1 MMIKQILVPDVGEA
15 EDVEVIEVL
24 VLVGDS
30 INADDSLVVLE
41 SDKASMEIPSPMAGV
56 VKSIAVKEGDTVDE
70 GSLILELDTAAT
82 LQTKSNSVDSIVN
95 SAEIEAPKPAAVSV
109 SVEKIA
115 DDATASTNLEGNTQ
129 ETVKQAAQESVEIDI
144 VVPDVGEADEVVLTE
159 YLVAAGDQVNID
171 DSLVVLESDKAS
183 MEIPSPNAGTVAALK
198 VEVGLEVKPGD
209 ALLSLIIKPAD
220 AVAAEPSAALNT
232 EPSAALDTGPSAA
245 LNTEP
250 SAALDTEPSAA
261 LNSEPSAALVKEPAA
276 TQQEQTTSAEQITAA
291 NVYAG
296 PAVRKMARQFGV
308 PLGLIK
314 GTGRK
319 GRILKEDVQS
329 YVKKQLAKPAAD
341 SATAGSGIPPIPSID
356 FSKFGETEL
365 SPMSRIKQAT
375 AKNLHRSWLNV
386 PHVTQFDEAD
396 ITELEIF
403 RKTQNTQLAKSGQ
416 KLTPL
421 AFMVAACVSALKIFP
436 QFNASLEAD
445 YKNLILKKYYNIGVA
460 VETPDGLVVP
470 VIKNADKKGIVELAA
485 ETATLAQQARDK
497 KLPMDS
503 MQGASFT
510 ISSLGGIGGTKFTPI
525 VNAPEVAILG
535 VSKSKMSPVW
545 NGEVFEPRMM
555 LPLSLSYDHRAID
568 GAEAARFT
576 NYLSAVLADL
586 RRILL

>member
-1 MMIKQILVPDVGEA
+1 MIKQILVPDVGEA

-24 VLVGDS
+24 VSVGDS

-70 GSLILELDTAAT
+70 GSLILELDTAVS
-82 LQTKSNSVDSIVN
+82 L
-95 SAEIEAPKPAAVSV
+95 EIEANDPEAASTSVLPAAKTTDQDVAPAKS
-109 SVEKIA
+109 EGTA
-115 DDATASTNLEGNTQ
+115 DKTIQ
-129 ETVKQAAQESVEIDI
+129 ENVEIDI

-159 YLVAAGDQVNID
+159 YLVAVGDQVNVD

-183 MEIPSPNAGTVAALK
+183 MEIPSPFAGTVAALR
-198 VEVGLEVKPGD
+198 VEVGLQVQEGD
-209 ALLSLIIKPAD
+209 VLLSLIAKPSSGATLAPLVSVD
-220 AVAAEPSAALNT
+220 QAPSAAASLAKAAQAPHET
-232 EPSAALDTGPSAA
+232 PS
-245 LNTEP
+245 
-250 SAALDTEPSAA
+250 
-261 LNSEPSAALVKEPAA
+261 PAQSGQA
-276 TQQEQTTSAEQITAA
+276 TSAGQASVQPSGK

-296 PAVRKMARQFGV
+296 PAVRKIARQFGV
-308 PLGLIK
+308 ELGLVK

-319 GRILKEDVQS
+319 GRVLKEDVQA
-329 YVKKQLAKPAAD
+329 YVKKQLASPASSGA
-341 SATAGSGIPPIPSID
+341 SSGAGIPPIPSID

-365 SPMSRIKQAT
+365 RPMSRIKQAT

-403 RKTQNTQLAKSGQ
+403 RKTQNAELVNSGQ

-421 AFMVAACVSALKIFP
+421 AFMVAACVSALKQFP
-436 QFNASLEAD
+436 QFNASIEPD

-470 VIKNADKKGIVELAA
+470 VIKDADKKGIVELAT

-497 KLPMDS
+497 KLPIDS
-503 MQGASFT
+503 MQGATFT
-510 ISSLGGIGGTKFTPI
+510 ISSLGGIGGTQFTPI

-535 VSKSKMSPVW
+535 VSKSKMTPVW
-545 NGEVFEPRMM
+545 NGDKFEPRMM

-586 RRILL
+586 RRMLL

>member
-1 MMIKQILVPDVGEA
+1 MIKQILVPDVGEA

-24 VLVGDS
+24 VSVGDS

-70 GSLILELDTAAT
+70 GSLILELDTAVS
-82 LQTKSNSVDSIVN
+82 L
-95 SAEIEAPKPAAVSV
+95 EIEANDPEAASTPVLPAAKTTDQDVAPAKS
-109 SVEKIA
+109 EGTA
-115 DDATASTNLEGNTQ
+115 DKTIQ
-129 ETVKQAAQESVEIDI
+129 ENVEIEI

-159 YLVAAGDQVNID
+159 YLVAVGDQVNVD

-183 MEIPSPNAGTVAALK
+183 MEIPSPFAGTVAALR
-198 VEVGLEVKPGD
+198 VEVGLQVQEGD
-209 ALLSLIIKPAD
+209 VLLSLIAKPSSGATLAPLFSVD
-220 AVAAEPSAALNT
+220 QAPSAVASLAKAAQAPHETPS
-232 EPSAALDTGPSAA
+232 
-245 LNTEP
+245 
-250 SAALDTEPSAA
+250 
-261 LNSEPSAALVKEPAA
+261 PAQSGQA
-276 TQQEQTTSAEQITAA
+276 TSAGQASVQPSGK

-296 PAVRKMARQFGV
+296 PAVRKIARQFGV
-308 PLGLIK
+308 ELGLVK

-319 GRILKEDVQS
+319 GRVLKEDVQA
-329 YVKKQLAKPAAD
+329 YVKKQLASPASSGA
-341 SATAGSGIPPIPSID
+341 SSGAGIPPIPSID

-365 SPMSRIKQAT
+365 RPMSRIKQAT

-403 RKTQNTQLAKSGQ
+403 RKTQNAELVNSGQ

-421 AFMVAACVSALKIFP
+421 AFMVAACVSALKQFP
-436 QFNASLEAD
+436 QFNASIEPD

-470 VIKNADKKGIVELAA
+470 VIKDADKKGIVELAT

-497 KLPMDS
+497 KLPIDS
-503 MQGASFT
+503 MQGATFT
-510 ISSLGGIGGTKFTPI
+510 ISSLGGIGGTHFTPI

-535 VSKSKMSPVW
+535 VSKSKMTPVW
-545 NGEVFEPRMM
+545 NGDKFEPRMM

-576 NYLSAVLADL
+576 NYLSAALADL
-586 RRILL
+586 RRMLL

>member
-1 MMIKQILVPDVGEA
+1 MIKQILVPDVGEA

-24 VLVGDS
+24 VSVGDS
-30 INADDSLVVLE
+30 INADDSVVVLE

-70 GSLILELDTAAT
+70 GSLILELDTAVS
-82 LQTKSNSVDSIVN
+82 L
-95 SAEIEAPKPAAVSV
+95 EIEANDPEAASTSVLPAAKTTDQDVAPAKS
-109 SVEKIA
+109 EGTA
-115 DDATASTNLEGNTQ
+115 DKTIQ
-129 ETVKQAAQESVEIDI
+129 ENVEIDI

-159 YLVAAGDQVNID
+159 YLVAVGDQVNVD

-183 MEIPSPNAGTVAALK
+183 MEIPSPFAGTVAALR
-198 VEVGLEVKPGD
+198 VEVGLQVQEGD
-209 ALLSLIIKPAD
+209 VLISLIAKPSSGATLAPLVSVD
-220 AVAAEPSAALNT
+220 QAPSAAASLAK
-232 EPSAALDTGPSAA
+232 AAQAPHETS
-245 LNTEP
+245 
-250 SAALDTEPSAA
+250 S
-261 LNSEPSAALVKEPAA
+261 PAQSGQA
-276 TQQEQTTSAEQITAA
+276 TSAGQASVQPSGK

-296 PAVRKMARQFGV
+296 PAVRKIARQFGV
-308 PLGLIK
+308 ELGLVK

-319 GRILKEDVQS
+319 GRVLKEDVQA
-329 YVKKQLAKPAAD
+329 YVKKQLASPASSGA
-341 SATAGSGIPPIPSID
+341 SSGAGIPPIPSID

-365 SPMSRIKQAT
+365 RPMSRIKQAT

-403 RKTQNTQLAKSGQ
+403 RKTQNAELVKSGQ

-421 AFMVAACVSALKIFP
+421 AFMVAACVSALKQFP
-436 QFNASLEAD
+436 QFNASIEPD

-470 VIKNADKKGIVELAA
+470 VIKDADKKGIVELAT

-497 KLPMDS
+497 KLPIDS
-503 MQGASFT
+503 MQGATFT
-510 ISSLGGIGGTKFTPI
+510 ISSLGGIGGTQFTPI

-535 VSKSKMSPVW
+535 VSKSKMTPVW
-545 NGEVFEPRMM
+545 NGDKFEPRMM

-586 RRILL
+586 RRMLL

>member
-24 VLVGDS
+24 VSVGDS

-70 GSLILELDTAAT
+70 GSLILELDTAVS
-82 LQTKSNSVDSIVN
+82 L
-95 SAEIEAPKPAAVSV
+95 EIEANDPEAASTSVLPAAKTTDQDVAPAKS
-109 SVEKIA
+109 EGTA
-115 DDATASTNLEGNTQ
+115 DKTIQ
-129 ETVKQAAQESVEIDI
+129 ENVEIDI

-159 YLVAAGDQVNID
+159 YLVAVGDQVNVD

-183 MEIPSPNAGTVAALK
+183 MEIPSPFAGTVAALR
-198 VEVGLEVKPGD
+198 VEVGLQVQEGD
-209 ALLSLIIKPAD
+209 VLLSLIAKPSSGATLAPSVSVD
-220 AVAAEPSAALNT
+220 QAPSTAASLAKAAQAPHET
-232 EPSAALDTGPSAA
+232 SS
-245 LNTEP
+245 
-250 SAALDTEPSAA
+250 
-261 LNSEPSAALVKEPAA
+261 PAQSGQA
-276 TQQEQTTSAEQITAA
+276 TSAGQASVQPSGK

-296 PAVRKMARQFGV
+296 PAVRKIARQFGV
-308 PLGLIK
+308 ELGLVK

-319 GRILKEDVQS
+319 GRVLKEDVQA
-329 YVKKQLAKPAAD
+329 YVKKQLASPASSGA
-341 SATAGSGIPPIPSID
+341 SSGAGIPPIPSID

-365 SPMSRIKQAT
+365 RPMSRIKQAT

-403 RKTQNTQLAKSGQ
+403 RKTQNAELVKSGQ

-421 AFMVAACVSALKIFP
+421 AFMVAACVSALKQFP
-436 QFNASLEAD
+436 QFNASIEPD

-470 VIKNADKKGIVELAA
+470 VIKDADKKGIVELAT

-497 KLPMDS
+497 KLPIDS
-503 MQGASFT
+503 MQGATFT
-510 ISSLGGIGGTKFTPI
+510 ISSLGGIGGTQFTPI

-535 VSKSKMSPVW
+535 VSKSKMTPVW
-545 NGEVFEPRMM
+545 NGDKFEPRMM

-586 RRILL
+586 RRMLL

>member
-1 MMIKQILVPDVGEA
+1 MIKQILVPDVGEA

-24 VLVGDS
+24 VSVGDS
-30 INADDSLVVLE
+30 INADDSVVVLE

-70 GSLILELDTAAT
+70 GSLILELDTAVS
-82 LQTKSNSVDSIVN
+82 L
-95 SAEIEAPKPAAVSV
+95 EIEANDPEAASTSVLPAAKTTDQDVAPAKS
-109 SVEKIA
+109 EGTA
-115 DDATASTNLEGNTQ
+115 DKTIQ
-129 ETVKQAAQESVEIDI
+129 ENVEIDI

-159 YLVAAGDQVNID
+159 YLVAVGDQVNVD

-183 MEIPSPNAGTVAALK
+183 MEIPSPFAGTVAALK
-198 VEVGLEVKPGD
+198 VEVGLQVQEGD
-209 ALLSLIIKPAD
+209 VLLSLIAKPSSGATLAPLVSVD
-220 AVAAEPSAALNT
+220 QAPSTAASLAKAAQAPHET
-232 EPSAALDTGPSAA
+232 SS
-245 LNTEP
+245 
-250 SAALDTEPSAA
+250 
-261 LNSEPSAALVKEPAA
+261 PAQSGQA
-276 TQQEQTTSAEQITAA
+276 TSAGQASVQPSGK

-296 PAVRKMARQFGV
+296 PAVRKIARQFGV
-308 PLGLIK
+308 ELGLVK

-319 GRILKEDVQS
+319 GRVLKEDVQA
-329 YVKKQLAKPAAD
+329 YVKKQLASPASSGA
-341 SATAGSGIPPIPSID
+341 SSGAGIPPIPSID

-365 SPMSRIKQAT
+365 RPMSRIKQAT

-403 RKTQNTQLAKSGQ
+403 RKTQNAELVKSGQ

-421 AFMVAACVSALKIFP
+421 AFMVAACVSALKQFP
-436 QFNASLEAD
+436 QFNASIEPD
-445 YKNLILKKYYNIGVA
+445 YKNLILKEYYYIGVA

-470 VIKNADKKGIVELAA
+470 VIKDADKKGIVELAT

-497 KLPMDS
+497 KLPIDS
-503 MQGASFT
+503 MQGATFT
-510 ISSLGGIGGTKFTPI
+510 ISSLGGIGGTQFTPI

-535 VSKSKMSPVW
+535 VSKSKMTPVW
-545 NGEVFEPRMM
+545 NGDKFEPRMM

-586 RRILL
+586 RRMLL

>member
-1 MMIKQILVPDVGEA
+1 MIKQILVPDVGEA

-24 VLVGDS
+24 VSVGDS

-70 GSLILELDTAAT
+70 GSLILELDTAVS
-82 LQTKSNSVDSIVN
+82 L
-95 SAEIEAPKPAAVSV
+95 EIEANDPEAASTPVLPAAKTTDQDVAPAKS
-109 SVEKIA
+109 EGTA
-115 DDATASTNLEGNTQ
+115 DKTIQ
-129 ETVKQAAQESVEIDI
+129 ENVEIDI

-159 YLVAAGDQVNID
+159 YLVAVGDQVNVD

-183 MEIPSPNAGTVAALK
+183 MEIPSPFAGTVAALR
-198 VEVGLEVKPGD
+198 VEVGLQVQEGD
-209 ALLSLIIKPAD
+209 VLLSLIAKPSSGATLAPLVSVD
-220 AVAAEPSAALNT
+220 QAPSAAASLAKAAQAPHET
-232 EPSAALDTGPSAA
+232 PS
-245 LNTEP
+245 
-250 SAALDTEPSAA
+250 
-261 LNSEPSAALVKEPAA
+261 PAQSGQA
-276 TQQEQTTSAEQITAA
+276 TSAGQASVQPSGK

-296 PAVRKMARQFGV
+296 PAVRKIARQFGV
-308 PLGLIK
+308 ELGLVK

-319 GRILKEDVQS
+319 GRVLKEDVQA
-329 YVKKQLAKPAAD
+329 YVKKQLASPASSGA
-341 SATAGSGIPPIPSID
+341 SSGAGIPPIPSID

-365 SPMSRIKQAT
+365 RPMSRIKQAT

-403 RKTQNTQLAKSGQ
+403 RKTQNAELVNSGQ

-421 AFMVAACVSALKIFP
+421 AFMVAACVSALKQFP
-436 QFNASLEAD
+436 QFNASIEPD

-470 VIKNADKKGIVELAA
+470 VIKDADKKGIVELAT

-497 KLPMDS
+497 KLPIDS
-503 MQGASFT
+503 MQGATFT
-510 ISSLGGIGGTKFTPI
+510 ISSLGGIGGTQFTPI

-535 VSKSKMSPVW
+535 VSKSKMTPVW
-545 NGEVFEPRMM
+545 NGDKFEPRMM

-586 RRILL
+586 RRMLL

>member
-1 MMIKQILVPDVGEA
+1 MIKQILVPDVGEA

-24 VLVGDS
+24 VSVGDS
-30 INADDSLVVLE
+30 INADDSVVVLE

-70 GSLILELDTAAT
+70 GSLILELDTAVS
-82 LQTKSNSVDSIVN
+82 L
-95 SAEIEAPKPAAVSV
+95 EIEANDPEAASTSVLPAAKTTDQDVAPAKS
-109 SVEKIA
+109 EGTA
-115 DDATASTNLEGNTQ
+115 DKTIQ
-129 ETVKQAAQESVEIDI
+129 ENVEIDI

-159 YLVAAGDQVNID
+159 YLVAVGDQVNVD

-183 MEIPSPNAGTVAALK
+183 MEIPSPFAGTVAALR
-198 VEVGLEVKPGD
+198 VEVGLQVQEGD
-209 ALLSLIIKPAD
+209 VLLSLIAKPSSGATLAPSVSVD
-220 AVAAEPSAALNT
+220 QAPSAAASLAKAAQAPHET
-232 EPSAALDTGPSAA
+232 PS
-245 LNTEP
+245 
-250 SAALDTEPSAA
+250 
-261 LNSEPSAALVKEPAA
+261 PAQSGQA
-276 TQQEQTTSAEQITAA
+276 TSAGQASVQPSGK

-296 PAVRKMARQFGV
+296 PAVRKIARQFGV
-308 PLGLIK
+308 ELGLVK

-319 GRILKEDVQS
+319 GRVLKEDVQA
-329 YVKKQLAKPAAD
+329 YVKKQLASPASSGA
-341 SATAGSGIPPIPSID
+341 SSGAGIPPIPSID

-365 SPMSRIKQAT
+365 RPMSRIKQAT

-403 RKTQNTQLAKSGQ
+403 RKTQNAELVNSGQ

-421 AFMVAACVSALKIFP
+421 AFMVAACVSALKQFP
-436 QFNASLEAD
+436 QFNASIEPD

-470 VIKNADKKGIVELAA
+470 VIKDADKKGIVELAT

-497 KLPMDS
+497 KLPIDS
-503 MQGASFT
+503 MQGATFT
-510 ISSLGGIGGTKFTPI
+510 ISSLGGIGGTQFTPI

-535 VSKSKMSPVW
+535 VSKSKMTPVW
-545 NGEVFEPRMM
+545 NGDKFEPRMM

-586 RRILL
+586 RRMLL

>member
-1 MMIKQILVPDVGEA
+1 MIKQILVPDVGEA

-24 VLVGDS
+24 VSVGDS
-30 INADDSLVVLE
+30 INADDSVVVLE

-70 GSLILELDTAAT
+70 GSLILELDTAVS
-82 LQTKSNSVDSIVN
+82 L
-95 SAEIEAPKPAAVSV
+95 EIEANDPEAASTSVLPAAKTTDQDVAPAKS
-109 SVEKIA
+109 EGTA
-115 DDATASTNLEGNTQ
+115 DKTIQ
-129 ETVKQAAQESVEIDI
+129 ENVEIDI

-159 YLVAAGDQVNID
+159 YLVAVGDQVNVD

-183 MEIPSPNAGTVAALK
+183 MEIPSPFAGTVAALR
-198 VEVGLEVKPGD
+198 VEVGLQVQEGD
-209 ALLSLIIKPAD
+209 VLLSLIAKPSSGATLAPLVSVD
-220 AVAAEPSAALNT
+220 QAPSAAASLAK
-232 EPSAALDTGPSAA
+232 AAQAPHETS
-245 LNTEP
+245 
-250 SAALDTEPSAA
+250 S
-261 LNSEPSAALVKEPAA
+261 PAQSGQA
-276 TQQEQTTSAEQITAA
+276 TSAGQASVQPSGK

-296 PAVRKMARQFGV
+296 PAVRKIARQFGV
-308 PLGLIK
+308 ELGLVK

-319 GRILKEDVQS
+319 GRVLKEDVQA
-329 YVKKQLAKPAAD
+329 YVKKQLASPASSGA
-341 SATAGSGIPPIPSID
+341 SSGAGIPPIPSID

-365 SPMSRIKQAT
+365 RPMSRIKQAT

-403 RKTQNTQLAKSGQ
+403 RKTQNAELVKSGQ

-421 AFMVAACVSALKIFP
+421 AFMVAACVSALKQFP
-436 QFNASLEAD
+436 QFNASIEPD

-470 VIKNADKKGIVELAA
+470 VIKDADKKGIVELAT

-497 KLPMDS
+497 KLPIDS
-503 MQGASFT
+503 MQGATFT
-510 ISSLGGIGGTKFTPI
+510 ISSLGGIGGTQFTPI

-535 VSKSKMSPVW
+535 VSKSKMTPVW
-545 NGEVFEPRMM
+545 NGDKFEPRMM

-576 NYLSAVLADL
+576 DYLSAVLADL
-586 RRILL
+586 RRMLL

>member
-24 VLVGDS
+24 VSVGDS

-70 GSLILELDTAAT
+70 GSLILELDTAVS
-82 LQTKSNSVDSIVN
+82 L
-95 SAEIEAPKPAAVSV
+95 EIEANDPEAASTSVLPAAKTTDQDVAPAKS
-109 SVEKIA
+109 EGTA
-115 DDATASTNLEGNTQ
+115 DKTIQ
-129 ETVKQAAQESVEIDI
+129 ENVEIDI

-159 YLVAAGDQVNID
+159 YLVAVGDQVNVD

-183 MEIPSPNAGTVAALK
+183 MEIPSPFAGTVAALK
-198 VEVGLEVKPGD
+198 VEVGLQVQEGD
-209 ALLSLIIKPAD
+209 VLLSLIAKPSSGATLAPLVSVD
-220 AVAAEPSAALNT
+220 QAPSAAASLAKAAQAPHET
-232 EPSAALDTGPSAA
+232 PS
-245 LNTEP
+245 
-250 SAALDTEPSAA
+250 
-261 LNSEPSAALVKEPAA
+261 PAQSGQA
-276 TQQEQTTSAEQITAA
+276 TSAGQASVQPSGK

-296 PAVRKMARQFGV
+296 PAVRKIARQFGV
-308 PLGLIK
+308 ELGLVK

-319 GRILKEDVQS
+319 GRVLKEDVQA
-329 YVKKQLAKPAAD
+329 YVKKQLASPASSGA
-341 SATAGSGIPPIPSID
+341 SSGAGIPPIPSID

-365 SPMSRIKQAT
+365 RPMSRIKQAT

-403 RKTQNTQLAKSGQ
+403 RKTQNAELVNSGQ

-421 AFMVAACVSALKIFP
+421 AFMVAACVSALKQFP
-436 QFNASLEAD
+436 QFNASIEPD

-470 VIKNADKKGIVELAA
+470 VIKDADKKGIVELAT

-497 KLPMDS
+497 KLPIDS
-503 MQGASFT
+503 MQGATFT
-510 ISSLGGIGGTKFTPI
+510 ISSLGGIGGTQFTPI

-535 VSKSKMSPVW
+535 VSKSKMTPVW
-545 NGEVFEPRMM
+545 NGDKFEPRMM

-586 RRILL
+586 RRMLL

>member
-1 MMIKQILVPDVGEA
+1 MIKQILVPDVGEA

-24 VLVGDS
+24 VSVGDS
-30 INADDSLVVLE
+30 INADDSVVVLE

-70 GSLILELDTAAT
+70 GSLILELDTAVS
-82 LQTKSNSVDSIVN
+82 L
-95 SAEIEAPKPAAVSV
+95 EIEANDPEAASTPVLPAAKTTDQDVAPAKS
-109 SVEKIA
+109 EGTA
-115 DDATASTNLEGNTQ
+115 DKTIQ
-129 ETVKQAAQESVEIDI
+129 ENVEIDI

-159 YLVAAGDQVNID
+159 YLVAVGDQVNVD

-183 MEIPSPNAGTVAALK
+183 MEIPSPFAGTVAALR
-198 VEVGLEVKPGD
+198 VEVGLQVQEGD
-209 ALLSLIIKPAD
+209 VLLSLIAKPSSGATLAPSVSVD
-220 AVAAEPSAALNT
+220 QAPSAAASLAKAAQAPHET
-232 EPSAALDTGPSAA
+232 PS
-245 LNTEP
+245 
-250 SAALDTEPSAA
+250 
-261 LNSEPSAALVKEPAA
+261 PAQSGQA
-276 TQQEQTTSAEQITAA
+276 TSAGQASVQPSGK

-296 PAVRKMARQFGV
+296 PAVRKIARQFGV
-308 PLGLIK
+308 ELGLVK

-319 GRILKEDVQS
+319 GRVLKEDVQA
-329 YVKKQLAKPAAD
+329 YVKKQLASPASSGA
-341 SATAGSGIPPIPSID
+341 SSGAGIPPIPSID

-365 SPMSRIKQAT
+365 RPMSRIKQAT

-403 RKTQNTQLAKSGQ
+403 RKTQNAELVKSGQ

-421 AFMVAACVSALKIFP
+421 AFMVAACVSALKQFP
-436 QFNASLEAD
+436 QFNASIEPD

-470 VIKNADKKGIVELAA
+470 VIKDADKKGIVELAT

-497 KLPMDS
+497 KLPIDS
-503 MQGASFT
+503 MQGATFT
-510 ISSLGGIGGTKFTPI
+510 ISSLGGIGGTHFTPI

-535 VSKSKMSPVW
+535 VSKSKMTPVW
-545 NGEVFEPRMM
+545 NGDKFEPRMM

-576 NYLSAVLADL
+576 NFLSAVLADL
-586 RRILL
+586 RRMLL

>member
-1 MMIKQILVPDVGEA
+1 MIKQILVPDVGEA

-24 VLVGDS
+24 VSVGDS
-30 INADDSLVVLE
+30 INADDSVVVLE

-70 GSLILELDTAAT
+70 GSLILELDTAVS
-82 LQTKSNSVDSIVN
+82 L
-95 SAEIEAPKPAAVSV
+95 EIEANDPEAASTSVLPAAKTTDQDVAPAKS
-109 SVEKIA
+109 EGTA
-115 DDATASTNLEGNTQ
+115 DKTIQ
-129 ETVKQAAQESVEIDI
+129 ENVEIDI

-159 YLVAAGDQVNID
+159 YLVAVGDQVNVD

-183 MEIPSPNAGTVAALK
+183 MEIPSPFAGTVAALK
-198 VEVGLEVKPGD
+198 VEVGLQVQEGD
-209 ALLSLIIKPAD
+209 VLLSLIAKPSSGATLAPLVSVD
-220 AVAAEPSAALNT
+220 QAPSAAASLAK
-232 EPSAALDTGPSAA
+232 AAQAPHETS
-245 LNTEP
+245 
-250 SAALDTEPSAA
+250 S
-261 LNSEPSAALVKEPAA
+261 PAQSGQA
-276 TQQEQTTSAEQITAA
+276 TSAGQASVQPSGK

-296 PAVRKMARQFGV
+296 PAVRKIARQFGV
-308 PLGLIK
+308 ELGLVK

-319 GRILKEDVQS
+319 GRVLKEDVQA
-329 YVKKQLAKPAAD
+329 YVKKQLASPASSGA
-341 SATAGSGIPPIPSID
+341 SSGAGIPPIPSID

-365 SPMSRIKQAT
+365 RPMSRIKQAT

-403 RKTQNTQLAKSGQ
+403 RKTQNAELVKSGQ

-421 AFMVAACVSALKIFP
+421 AFMVAACVSALKQFP
-436 QFNASLEAD
+436 QFNASIEPD

-470 VIKNADKKGIVELAA
+470 VIKDADKKGIVELAT

-497 KLPMDS
+497 KLPIDS
-503 MQGASFT
+503 MQGATFT
-510 ISSLGGIGGTKFTPI
+510 ISSLGGIGGTQFTPI

-535 VSKSKMSPVW
+535 VSKSKMTPVW
-545 NGEVFEPRMM
+545 NGDKFEPRMM

-586 RRILL
+586 RRMLL

>member
-1 MMIKQILVPDVGEA
+1 MIKQILVPDVGEA

-24 VLVGDS
+24 VSVGDS
-30 INADDSLVVLE
+30 INADDSVVVLE

-70 GSLILELDTAAT
+70 GSLILELDTAVS
-82 LQTKSNSVDSIVN
+82 L
-95 SAEIEAPKPAAVSV
+95 EIEANDPEAASTSVLPAAKTTDQDVAPAKS
-109 SVEKIA
+109 EGTA
-115 DDATASTNLEGNTQ
+115 DKTIQ
-129 ETVKQAAQESVEIDI
+129 ENVEIDI

-159 YLVAAGDQVNID
+159 YLVAVGDQVNVD

-183 MEIPSPNAGTVAALK
+183 MEIPSPFAGTVAALR
-198 VEVGLEVKPGD
+198 VEVGLQVQEGD
-209 ALLSLIIKPAD
+209 VLLSLIAKPSSGATLAPLVSVD
-220 AVAAEPSAALNT
+220 QAPSAAASLAKAAQAPHET
-232 EPSAALDTGPSAA
+232 PS
-245 LNTEP
+245 
-250 SAALDTEPSAA
+250 
-261 LNSEPSAALVKEPAA
+261 PAQSGQA
-276 TQQEQTTSAEQITAA
+276 TSAGQASVQPSGK

-296 PAVRKMARQFGV
+296 PAVRKIARQFGV
-308 PLGLIK
+308 ELGLVK

-319 GRILKEDVQS
+319 GRVLKEDVQA
-329 YVKKQLAKPAAD
+329 YVKKQLASPASSGA
-341 SATAGSGIPPIPSID
+341 SSGAGIPPIPSID

-365 SPMSRIKQAT
+365 RPMSRIKQAT

-403 RKTQNTQLAKSGQ
+403 RKTQNAELVNSGQ

-421 AFMVAACVSALKIFP
+421 AFMVAACVSALKQFP
-436 QFNASLEAD
+436 QFNASIEPD

-470 VIKNADKKGIVELAA
+470 VIKDADKKGIVELAT

-497 KLPMDS
+497 KLPIDS
-503 MQGASFT
+503 MQGATFT
-510 ISSLGGIGGTKFTPI
+510 ISSLGGIGGTQFTPI

-535 VSKSKMSPVW
+535 VSKSKMTPVW
-545 NGEVFEPRMM
+545 NGDKFEPRMM

-586 RRILL
+586 RRMLL

>member
-1 MMIKQILVPDVGEA
+1 MIKQILVPDVGEA

-24 VLVGDS
+24 VSVGDS
-30 INADDSLVVLE
+30 INADDSVVVLE

-70 GSLILELDTAAT
+70 GSLILELDTAVS
-82 LQTKSNSVDSIVN
+82 L
-95 SAEIEAPKPAAVSV
+95 EIEANDPEAASTSVLPAAKTTDQDVAPAKS
-109 SVEKIA
+109 EGTA
-115 DDATASTNLEGNTQ
+115 DKTIQ
-129 ETVKQAAQESVEIDI
+129 ENVEIDI

-159 YLVAAGDQVNID
+159 YLVAVGDQVNVD

-183 MEIPSPNAGTVAALK
+183 MEIPSPFAGTVAALR
-198 VEVGLEVKPGD
+198 VEVGLQVQEGD
-209 ALLSLIIKPAD
+209 VLLSLIAKPSSGATLAPSVSVD
-220 AVAAEPSAALNT
+220 QAPSAAASLAKAAQAPHET
-232 EPSAALDTGPSAA
+232 PS
-245 LNTEP
+245 
-250 SAALDTEPSAA
+250 
-261 LNSEPSAALVKEPAA
+261 PAQSGQA
-276 TQQEQTTSAEQITAA
+276 TSAGQASVQPSGK

-296 PAVRKMARQFGV
+296 PAVRKIARQFGV
-308 PLGLIK
+308 ELGLVK

-319 GRILKEDVQS
+319 GRVLKEDVQA
-329 YVKKQLAKPAAD
+329 YVKKQLASPASSGA
-341 SATAGSGIPPIPSID
+341 SSGAGIPPIPSID

-365 SPMSRIKQAT
+365 RPMSRIKQAT

-386 PHVTQFDEAD
+386 PHVTQFHEAD

-403 RKTQNTQLAKSGQ
+403 RKNQNAELVKSGQ

-421 AFMVAACVSALKIFP
+421 AFMVAACVSALKQFP
-436 QFNASLEAD
+436 QFNASIEPD

-470 VIKNADKKGIVELAA
+470 VIKDADKKGIVELAT

-497 KLPMDS
+497 KLPIDS
-503 MQGASFT
+503 MQGATFT
-510 ISSLGGIGGTKFTPI
+510 ISSLGGIGGTQFTPI

-535 VSKSKMSPVW
+535 VSKSKMTPVW
-545 NGEVFEPRMM
+545 NGDKFEPRMM

-576 NYLSAVLADL
+576 NYLSASLADL
-586 RRILL
+586 RRMLL

>member
-24 VLVGDS
+24 VSVGDS

-70 GSLILELDTAAT
+70 GSLILELDTAVS
-82 LQTKSNSVDSIVN
+82 L
-95 SAEIEAPKPAAVSV
+95 EIEANDPEAASTPVLPAAKTTDQDVAPAKS
-109 SVEKIA
+109 EGTA
-115 DDATASTNLEGNTQ
+115 DKTIQ
-129 ETVKQAAQESVEIDI
+129 ENVEIDI

-159 YLVAAGDQVNID
+159 YLVAVGDQVNVD

-183 MEIPSPNAGTVAALK
+183 MEIPSPFAGTVAALK
-198 VEVGLEVKPGD
+198 VEVGLQVQEGD
-209 ALLSLIIKPAD
+209 VLLSLIAKPSSGATLAPLVSVD
-220 AVAAEPSAALNT
+220 QAPSTAASLAKAAQAPHET
-232 EPSAALDTGPSAA
+232 SS
-245 LNTEP
+245 
-250 SAALDTEPSAA
+250 
-261 LNSEPSAALVKEPAA
+261 PAQSGQA
-276 TQQEQTTSAEQITAA
+276 TSAGQASVQPSGK

-296 PAVRKMARQFGV
+296 PAVRKIARQFGV
-308 PLGLIK
+308 ELGLVK

-319 GRILKEDVQS
+319 GRVLKEDVQA
-329 YVKKQLAKPAAD
+329 YVKKQLASPASSGA
-341 SATAGSGIPPIPSID
+341 SSGAGIPPIPSID

-365 SPMSRIKQAT
+365 RPMSRIKQAT

-403 RKTQNTQLAKSGQ
+403 RKTQNAELVKSGQ

-421 AFMVAACVSALKIFP
+421 AFMVAACVSALKQFP
-436 QFNASLEAD
+436 QFNASIEPD

-470 VIKNADKKGIVELAA
+470 VIKDADKKGIVELAT

-497 KLPMDS
+497 KLPIDS
-503 MQGASFT
+503 MQGATFT
-510 ISSLGGIGGTKFTPI
+510 ISSLGGIIGGTQFTPI

-535 VSKSKMSPVW
+535 VSKSKMTPVW
-545 NGEVFEPRMM
+545 NGDKFEPRMM

-576 NYLSAVLADL
+576 DYLSAVLADL
-586 RRILL
+586 RRMLL

>member
-1 MMIKQILVPDVGEA
+1 MIKQILVPDVGEA

-24 VLVGDS
+24 VSVGDS

-70 GSLILELDTAAT
+70 GSLILELDTAVS
-82 LQTKSNSVDSIVN
+82 L
-95 SAEIEAPKPAAVSV
+95 EIEANDPEAASTSVLPAAKTTDQDVAPAKS
-109 SVEKIA
+109 EGTA
-115 DDATASTNLEGNTQ
+115 DKTIQ
-129 ETVKQAAQESVEIDI
+129 ENVEIDI

-159 YLVAAGDQVNID
+159 YLVAVGDQVNVD

-183 MEIPSPNAGTVAALK
+183 MEIPSPFAGTVAALK
-198 VEVGLEVKPGD
+198 VEVGLQVQEGD
-209 ALLSLIIKPAD
+209 VLLSLIAKPSSGATLAPLVSVD
-220 AVAAEPSAALNT
+220 QAPSAAASLAK
-232 EPSAALDTGPSAA
+232 AAQAPHETS
-245 LNTEP
+245 
-250 SAALDTEPSAA
+250 S
-261 LNSEPSAALVKEPAA
+261 PAQSGQA
-276 TQQEQTTSAEQITAA
+276 TSAGQASVQPSGK

-296 PAVRKMARQFGV
+296 PAVRKIARQFGV
-308 PLGLIK
+308 ELGLVK

-319 GRILKEDVQS
+319 GRVLKEDVQA
-329 YVKKQLAKPAAD
+329 YVKKQLASPASSGA
-341 SATAGSGIPPIPSID
+341 SSGAGIPPIPSID

-365 SPMSRIKQAT
+365 RPMSRIKQAT

-403 RKTQNTQLAKSGQ
+403 RKTQNAELVKSGQ

-421 AFMVAACVSALKIFP
+421 AFMVAACVSALKQFP
-436 QFNASLEAD
+436 QFNASIEPD

-470 VIKNADKKGIVELAA
+470 VIKDADKKGIVELAT

-497 KLPMDS
+497 KLPIDS
-503 MQGASFT
+503 MQGATFT
-510 ISSLGGIGGTKFTPI
+510 ISSLGGIGGTQFTPI

-535 VSKSKMSPVW
+535 VSKSKMTPVW
-545 NGEVFEPRMM
+545 NGDKFEPRMM

-586 RRILL
+586 RRMLL

>member
-24 VLVGDS
+24 VSVGDS

-70 GSLILELDTAAT
+70 GSLILELDTAVS
-82 LQTKSNSVDSIVN
+82 L
-95 SAEIEAPKPAAVSV
+95 EIEANDPEAASTSVLPAAKTTDQDVAPAKS
-109 SVEKIA
+109 EGTA
-115 DDATASTNLEGNTQ
+115 DKTIQ
-129 ETVKQAAQESVEIDI
+129 ENVEIDI

-159 YLVAAGDQVNID
+159 YLVAVGDQVNVD

-183 MEIPSPNAGTVAALK
+183 MEIPSPFAGTVAALK
-198 VEVGLEVKPGD
+198 VEVGLQVQEGD
-209 ALLSLIIKPAD
+209 VLLSLIAKPSSGATLAPLVSVD
-220 AVAAEPSAALNT
+220 QAPSTAASLAKAAQAPHET
-232 EPSAALDTGPSAA
+232 SS
-245 LNTEP
+245 
-250 SAALDTEPSAA
+250 
-261 LNSEPSAALVKEPAA
+261 PAQSGQA
-276 TQQEQTTSAEQITAA
+276 TSAGQASVQPSGK

-296 PAVRKMARQFGV
+296 PAVRKIARQFGV
-308 PLGLIK
+308 ELGLVK

-319 GRILKEDVQS
+319 GRVLKEDVQA
-329 YVKKQLAKPAAD
+329 YVKKQLASPASSGA
-341 SATAGSGIPPIPSID
+341 SSGAGIPPIPSID

-365 SPMSRIKQAT
+365 RPMSRIKQAT

-403 RKTQNTQLAKSGQ
+403 RKTQNAELVKSGQ

-421 AFMVAACVSALKIFP
+421 AFMVAACVSALKQFP
-436 QFNASLEAD
+436 QFNASIEPD

-470 VIKNADKKGIVELAA
+470 VIKDADKKGIVELAT

-497 KLPMDS
+497 KLPIDS
-503 MQGASFT
+503 MQGATFT
-510 ISSLGGIGGTKFTPI
+510 ISSLGGIGGTQFTPI

-535 VSKSKMSPVW
+535 VSKSKMTPVW
-545 NGEVFEPRMM
+545 NGDKFEPRMM

-576 NYLSAVLADL
+576 DYLSAVLADL
-586 RRILL
+586 RRMLL

>member
-1 MMIKQILVPDVGEA
+1 MIKQILVPDVGEA
-15 EDVEVIEVL
+15 EDVEVIDVL
-24 VLVGDS
+24 VSVGDS

-70 GSLILELDTAAT
+70 GSLILELDTAVS
-82 LQTKSNSVDSIVN
+82 L
-95 SAEIEAPKPAAVSV
+95 EIEANDPEAVSTPVRPAAKTTDQDVAPAKS
-109 SVEKIA
+109 EGTA
-115 DDATASTNLEGNTQ
+115 DKTIQ
-129 ETVKQAAQESVEIDI
+129 ENVEIDI

-159 YLVAAGDQVNID
+159 YLVAVGDQVNVD

-183 MEIPSPNAGTVAALK
+183 MEIPSPFAGTVAAFK
-198 VEVGLEVKPGD
+198 VEVGLQVQEGD
-209 ALLSLIIKPAD
+209 VLLSLIAKPSSGPTLAPSVSVD
-220 AVAAEPSAALNT
+220 QAPSAAASLAK
-232 EPSAALDTGPSAA
+232 AAQAPHETS
-245 LNTEP
+245 
-250 SAALDTEPSAA
+250 S
-261 LNSEPSAALVKEPAA
+261 PAQSGEA
-276 TQQEQTTSAEQITAA
+276 TSAGQASVQPSGK

-296 PAVRKMARQFGV
+296 PAVRKIARQFGV
-308 PLGLIK
+308 ELGLVK

-319 GRILKEDVQS
+319 GRVLKEDVQA
-329 YVKKQLAKPAAD
+329 YVKKQLASPAS
-341 SATAGSGIPPIPSID
+341 SAASSGAGIPPIPSID

-365 SPMSRIKQAT
+365 RPMSRIKQAT

-403 RKTQNTQLAKSGQ
+403 RKNQNAELVKSGQ

-421 AFMVAACVSALKIFP
+421 AFMVAACVSALKQFP
-436 QFNASLEAD
+436 QFNASIEPD

-470 VIKNADKKGIVELAA
+470 VIKDADKKGIVELAA

-497 KLPMDS
+497 KLPIDS
-503 MQGASFT
+503 MQGATFT
-510 ISSLGGIGGTKFTPI
+510 ISSLGGIGGTQFTPI

-535 VSKSKMSPVW
+535 VSKSKMTPVW
-545 NGEVFEPRMM
+545 NGDKFEPRMM

-586 RRILL
+586 RRMLL

>member
-1 MMIKQILVPDVGEA
+1 MIKQILVPDVGEA

-24 VLVGDS
+24 VSVGDS

-70 GSLILELDTAAT
+70 GSLILELDTAVS
-82 LQTKSNSVDSIVN
+82 L
-95 SAEIEAPKPAAVSV
+95 EIEANDPEAASTSVLPAAKTTDQDVAPAKS
-109 SVEKIA
+109 EGTA
-115 DDATASTNLEGNTQ
+115 DKTIQ
-129 ETVKQAAQESVEIDI
+129 ENVEIDI

-159 YLVAAGDQVNID
+159 YLVAVGDQVNVD

-183 MEIPSPNAGTVAALK
+183 MEIPSPFAGTVAALK
-198 VEVGLEVKPGD
+198 VEVGLQVQEGD
-209 ALLSLIIKPAD
+209 VLLSLIAKPSSGATLAPLVSVD
-220 AVAAEPSAALNT
+220 QAPSAAASLAKAAQAPHET
-232 EPSAALDTGPSAA
+232 PS
-245 LNTEP
+245 
-250 SAALDTEPSAA
+250 
-261 LNSEPSAALVKEPAA
+261 PAQSGQA
-276 TQQEQTTSAEQITAA
+276 TSAGQASVQPSGK

-296 PAVRKMARQFGV
+296 PAVRKIARQFGV
-308 PLGLIK
+308 ELGLVK

-319 GRILKEDVQS
+319 GRVLKEDVQA
-329 YVKKQLAKPAAD
+329 YVKKQLASPASSGA
-341 SATAGSGIPPIPSID
+341 SSGAGIPPIPSID

-365 SPMSRIKQAT
+365 RPMSRIKQAT

-403 RKTQNTQLAKSGQ
+403 RKTQNAELVKSGQ

-421 AFMVAACVSALKIFP
+421 AFMVAACVSALKQFP
-436 QFNASLEAD
+436 QFNASIEPD

-470 VIKNADKKGIVELAA
+470 VIKDADKKGIVELAT

-497 KLPMDS
+497 KLPIDS
-503 MQGASFT
+503 MQGATFT
-510 ISSLGGIGGTKFTPI
+510 ISSLGGIGGTQFTPI

-535 VSKSKMSPVW
+535 VSKSKMTPVW
-545 NGEVFEPRMM
+545 NGDKFEPRMM

-586 RRILL
+586 RRMLL

>member
-1 MMIKQILVPDVGEA
+1 MIKQILVPDVGEA

-24 VLVGDS
+24 VSVGDS

-70 GSLILELDTAAT
+70 GSLILELDTAVS
-82 LQTKSNSVDSIVN
+82 L
-95 SAEIEAPKPAAVSV
+95 EIEANDPEAASTSVLPAAKTTDQDVAPAKS
-109 SVEKIA
+109 EGTA
-115 DDATASTNLEGNTQ
+115 DKTIQ
-129 ETVKQAAQESVEIDI
+129 ENVEIDI

-159 YLVAAGDQVNID
+159 YLVAVGDQVNVD

-183 MEIPSPNAGTVAALK
+183 MEIPSPFAGTVAALR
-198 VEVGLEVKPGD
+198 VEVGLQVQEGD
-209 ALLSLIIKPAD
+209 VLLSLIAKPSSGATLAPLVSVD
-220 AVAAEPSAALNT
+220 QAPSAAASLAKAAQAPHET
-232 EPSAALDTGPSAA
+232 PS
-245 LNTEP
+245 
-250 SAALDTEPSAA
+250 
-261 LNSEPSAALVKEPAA
+261 PAQSGQA
-276 TQQEQTTSAEQITAA
+276 TSAGQASVQPSGK

-296 PAVRKMARQFGV
+296 PAVRKIARQFGV
-308 PLGLIK
+308 ELGLVK

-319 GRILKEDVQS
+319 GRVLKEDVQA
-329 YVKKQLAKPAAD
+329 YVKKQLASPASSGA
-341 SATAGSGIPPIPSID
+341 SSGAGIPPIPSID

-365 SPMSRIKQAT
+365 RPMSRIKQAT

-403 RKTQNTQLAKSGQ
+403 RKTQNAELVKSGQ

-421 AFMVAACVSALKIFP
+421 AFMVAACVSALKQFP
-436 QFNASLEAD
+436 QFNASIEPD

-470 VIKNADKKGIVELAA
+470 VIKDADKKGIVELAT

-497 KLPMDS
+497 KLPIDS
-503 MQGASFT
+503 MQGATFT
-510 ISSLGGIGGTKFTPI
+510 ISSLGGIGGTQFTPI

-535 VSKSKMSPVW
+535 VSKSKMTPVW
-545 NGEVFEPRMM
+545 NGDKFEPRMM

-586 RRILL
+586 RRMLL

>member
-1 MMIKQILVPDVGEA
+1 MIKQILVPDVGEA

-144 VVPDVGEADEVVLTE
+144 FVPDVGEADEVVLTE

-232 EPSAALDTGPSAA
+232 EPSAALDTEPSAA
-245 LNTEP
+245 LNTE
-250 SAALDTEPSAA
+250 ASAA

-329 YVKKQLAKPAAD
+329 YVKKQLAKPAAV
-341 SATAGSGIPPIPSID
+341 SATAGSGIPPIPGID

>member
-1 MMIKQILVPDVGEA
+1 MIKQILVPDVGEA

-24 VLVGDS
+24 VSVGDS

-70 GSLILELDTAAT
+70 GSLILELDTAVS
-82 LQTKSNSVDSIVN
+82 L
-95 SAEIEAPKPAAVSV
+95 EIEANDPEAASTPVLPAAKTTDQDVAPAKS
-109 SVEKIA
+109 EGTA
-115 DDATASTNLEGNTQ
+115 DKTIQ
-129 ETVKQAAQESVEIDI
+129 ENVEIDI

-159 YLVAAGDQVNID
+159 YLVAVGDQVNVD

-183 MEIPSPNAGTVAALK
+183 MEIPSPFAGTVAALK
-198 VEVGLEVKPGD
+198 VEVGLQVQEGD
-209 ALLSLIIKPAD
+209 VLLSLIAKPSSGATLAPLVSVD
-220 AVAAEPSAALNT
+220 QAPSTAASLAKAAQAPHET
-232 EPSAALDTGPSAA
+232 SS
-245 LNTEP
+245 
-250 SAALDTEPSAA
+250 
-261 LNSEPSAALVKEPAA
+261 PAQSGQA
-276 TQQEQTTSAEQITAA
+276 TSAGQASVQPSGK

-296 PAVRKMARQFGV
+296 PAVRKIARQFGV
-308 PLGLIK
+308 ELGLVK

-319 GRILKEDVQS
+319 GRVLKEDVQA
-329 YVKKQLAKPAAD
+329 YVKKQLASPASSGA
-341 SATAGSGIPPIPSID
+341 SSGAGIPPIPSID

-365 SPMSRIKQAT
+365 RPMSRIKQAT

-403 RKTQNTQLAKSGQ
+403 RKTQNAELVNSGQ

-421 AFMVAACVSALKIFP
+421 AFMVAACVSALKQFP
-436 QFNASLEAD
+436 QFNASIEPD

-470 VIKNADKKGIVELAA
+470 VIKDADKKGIVELAT

-497 KLPMDS
+497 KLPIDS
-503 MQGASFT
+503 MQGATFT
-510 ISSLGGIGGTKFTPI
+510 ISSLGGIGGTQFTPI

-535 VSKSKMSPVW
+535 VSKSKMTPVW
-545 NGEVFEPRMM
+545 NGDKFEPRMM

-576 NYLSAVLADL
+576 DYLSAVLADL
-586 RRILL
+586 RRMLL

>member
-1 MMIKQILVPDVGEA
+1 MIKQILVPDVGEA
-15 EDVEVIEVL
+15 EDVEVMEVL
-24 VLVGDS
+24 VSVGDS
-30 INADDSLVVLE
+30 INADDSVVVLE

-70 GSLILELDTAAT
+70 GSLILELDTAVSLEIKANDPEAAST
-82 LQTKSNSVDSIVN
+82 SVLPAAKTTDQDVAPAKSEGTADKTIQENV
-95 SAEIEAPKPAAVSV
+95 EIE
-109 SVEKIA
+109 
-115 DDATASTNLEGNTQ
+115 
-129 ETVKQAAQESVEIDI
+129 I

-159 YLVAAGDQVNID
+159 YLVAVGDQVNVD

-183 MEIPSPNAGTVAALK
+183 MEIPSPFAVAALK
-198 VEVGLEVKPGD
+198 VEVGLQVQEGD
-209 ALLSLIIKPAD
+209 VLLSLIAKPSSGATLAPLVSVD
-220 AVAAEPSAALNT
+220 QAPSTAASLAKAAQAPHET
-232 EPSAALDTGPSAA
+232 SS
-245 LNTEP
+245 
-250 SAALDTEPSAA
+250 
-261 LNSEPSAALVKEPAA
+261 PAQSGQA
-276 TQQEQTTSAEQITAA
+276 TSAGQASVQPSGK

-296 PAVRKMARQFGV
+296 PAVRKIARQFGV
-308 PLGLIK
+308 ELGLVK

-319 GRILKEDVQS
+319 GRVLKEDVQA
-329 YVKKQLAKPAAD
+329 YVKKQLASPASSGA
-341 SATAGSGIPPIPSID
+341 SSGAGIPPIPSID

-365 SPMSRIKQAT
+365 RPMSRIKQAT

-403 RKTQNTQLAKSGQ
+403 RKTQNAELVKSGQ

-421 AFMVAACVSALKIFP
+421 AFMVAACVSALKQFP
-436 QFNASLEAD
+436 QFNASIEPD

-470 VIKNADKKGIVELAA
+470 VIKDADKKGIVELAT

-497 KLPMDS
+497 KLPIDS
-503 MQGASFT
+503 MQGATFT
-510 ISSLGGIGGTKFTPI
+510 ISSLGGIGGSHFTPI

-535 VSKSKMSPVW
+535 VSKSKMTPVW
-545 NGEVFEPRMM
+545 NGDKFEPRMM

-576 NYLSAVLADL
+576 NYLSAALADL
-586 RRILL
+586 RRMLL

>member
-24 VLVGDS
+24 VSVGDS

-70 GSLILELDTAAT
+70 GSLILELDTAVS
-82 LQTKSNSVDSIVN
+82 L
-95 SAEIEAPKPAAVSV
+95 EIEANDPEAASTSVLPAAKTTDQDVAPAKS
-109 SVEKIA
+109 EGTA
-115 DDATASTNLEGNTQ
+115 DKTIQ
-129 ETVKQAAQESVEIDI
+129 ENVEIDI

-159 YLVAAGDQVNID
+159 YLVAVGDQVNVD

-183 MEIPSPNAGTVAALK
+183 MEIPSPFAGTVAALK
-198 VEVGLEVKPGD
+198 VEVGLQVQEGD
-209 ALLSLIIKPAD
+209 VLLSLIAKPSSGATLAPSVSVD
-220 AVAAEPSAALNT
+220 QAPSTAASLAKAAQAPHET
-232 EPSAALDTGPSAA
+232 SS
-245 LNTEP
+245 
-250 SAALDTEPSAA
+250 
-261 LNSEPSAALVKEPAA
+261 PAQSGQA
-276 TQQEQTTSAEQITAA
+276 TSAGQASVQPSGK

-296 PAVRKMARQFGV
+296 PAVRKIARQFGV
-308 PLGLIK
+308 ELGLVK

-319 GRILKEDVQS
+319 GRVLKEDVQA
-329 YVKKQLAKPAAD
+329 YVKKQLASPASSGA
-341 SATAGSGIPPIPSID
+341 SSGAGIPPIPSID

-365 SPMSRIKQAT
+365 RPMSRIKQAT

-403 RKTQNTQLAKSGQ
+403 RKTQNAELVKSGQ

-421 AFMVAACVSALKIFP
+421 AFMVAACVSALKQFP
-436 QFNASLEAD
+436 QFNASIEPD

-470 VIKNADKKGIVELAA
+470 VIKDADKKGIVELAT

-497 KLPMDS
+497 KLPIDS
-503 MQGASFT
+503 MQGATFT
-510 ISSLGGIGGTKFTPI
+510 ISSLGGIGGTQFTPI

-535 VSKSKMSPVW
+535 VSKSKMTPVW
-545 NGEVFEPRMM
+545 NGDKFEPRMM

-576 NYLSAVLADL
+576 DYLSAVLADL
-586 RRILL
+586 RRMLL

>member
-1 MMIKQILVPDVGEA
+1 MIKQILVPDVGEA

-24 VLVGDS
+24 VSVGDS
-30 INADDSLVVLE
+30 INADDSVVVLE

-70 GSLILELDTAAT
+70 GSLILELDTAVS
-82 LQTKSNSVDSIVN
+82 L
-95 SAEIEAPKPAAVSV
+95 EIEANDPEAASTPVLPAAKTTDQDVAPAKS
-109 SVEKIA
+109 EGTA
-115 DDATASTNLEGNTQ
+115 DKTIQ
-129 ETVKQAAQESVEIDI
+129 ENVEIDI

-159 YLVAAGDQVNID
+159 YLVAVGDQVNVD

-183 MEIPSPNAGTVAALK
+183 MEIPSPFAGTVAALR
-198 VEVGLEVKPGD
+198 VEVGLQVQEGD
-209 ALLSLIIKPAD
+209 VLLSLIAKPSSGPTLAPSVSVD
-220 AVAAEPSAALNT
+220 QAPSAAASLAKAAQAPHET
-232 EPSAALDTGPSAA
+232 PS
-245 LNTEP
+245 
-250 SAALDTEPSAA
+250 
-261 LNSEPSAALVKEPAA
+261 PAQSGQA
-276 TQQEQTTSAEQITAA
+276 TSAGQASVQPSGK

-296 PAVRKMARQFGV
+296 PAVRKIARQFGV
-308 PLGLIK
+308 ELGLVK

-319 GRILKEDVQS
+319 GRVLKEDVQA
-329 YVKKQLAKPAAD
+329 YVKKQLASPASSGA
-341 SATAGSGIPPIPSID
+341 SSGAGIPPIPSID

-365 SPMSRIKQAT
+365 RPMSRIKQAT

-403 RKTQNTQLAKSGQ
+403 RKTQNAELVNSGQ

-421 AFMVAACVSALKIFP
+421 AFMVAACVSALKQFP
-436 QFNASLEAD
+436 QFNASIEPD

-470 VIKNADKKGIVELAA
+470 VIKDADKKGIVELAT

-497 KLPMDS
+497 KLPIDS
-503 MQGASFT
+503 MQGATFT
-510 ISSLGGIGGTKFTPI
+510 ISSLGGIGGTHFTPI

-535 VSKSKMSPVW
+535 VSKSKMTPVW
-545 NGEVFEPRMM
+545 NGDKFEPRMM

-586 RRILL
+586 RRMLL

>member
-1 MMIKQILVPDVGEA
+1 MIKQILVPDVGEA

-24 VLVGDS
+24 VSVGDS

-70 GSLILELDTAAT
+70 GSLILELDTAVS
-82 LQTKSNSVDSIVN
+82 L
-95 SAEIEAPKPAAVSV
+95 EIEANDPEAASTPVLPAAKTTDQDVAPAKS
-109 SVEKIA
+109 EGTA
-115 DDATASTNLEGNTQ
+115 DKTIQ
-129 ETVKQAAQESVEIDI
+129 ENVEIDI

-159 YLVAAGDQVNID
+159 YLVAVGDQVNVD

-183 MEIPSPNAGTVAALK
+183 MEIPSPFAGTVAALR
-198 VEVGLEVKPGD
+198 VEVGLQVQEGD
-209 ALLSLIIKPAD
+209 VLLSLIAKPSSGATLAPLVSVD
-220 AVAAEPSAALNT
+220 QAPSAAASLAK
-232 EPSAALDTGPSAA
+232 AAQAPHETS
-245 LNTEP
+245 
-250 SAALDTEPSAA
+250 S
-261 LNSEPSAALVKEPAA
+261 PAQSGQA
-276 TQQEQTTSAEQITAA
+276 TSAGQASVQPSGK

-296 PAVRKMARQFGV
+296 PAVRKIARQFGV
-308 PLGLIK
+308 ELGLVK

-319 GRILKEDVQS
+319 GRVLKEDVQA
-329 YVKKQLAKPAAD
+329 YVKKQLASPASSGA
-341 SATAGSGIPPIPSID
+341 SSGAGIPPIPSID
-356 FSKFGETEL
+356 FSKYGETEL
-365 SPMSRIKQAT
+365 RPMSRIKQAT

-403 RKTQNTQLAKSGQ
+403 RKTQNAELVKSGQ

-421 AFMVAACVSALKIFP
+421 AFMVAACVSALKQFP
-436 QFNASLEAD
+436 QFNASIEPD

-470 VIKNADKKGIVELAA
+470 VIKDADKKGIVELAT

-497 KLPMDS
+497 KLPIDS
-503 MQGASFT
+503 MQGATFT
-510 ISSLGGIGGTKFTPI
+510 ISSLGGIGGTQFTPI

-535 VSKSKMSPVW
+535 VSKSKMTPVW
-545 NGEVFEPRMM
+545 NGDKFEPRMM

-586 RRILL
+586 RRMLL

>member
-1 MMIKQILVPDVGEA
+1 MIKQILVPDVGEA

-24 VLVGDS
+24 VSVGDS
-30 INADDSLVVLE
+30 INADDSVVVLE

-70 GSLILELDTAAT
+70 GSLILELDTAVS
-82 LQTKSNSVDSIVN
+82 L
-95 SAEIEAPKPAAVSV
+95 EIEANDPEAAFTSVLPAAKTTDQDVAPAKS
-109 SVEKIA
+109 EGTA
-115 DDATASTNLEGNTQ
+115 DKTIQ
-129 ETVKQAAQESVEIDI
+129 ENVEIDI

-159 YLVAAGDQVNID
+159 YLVAVGDQVNVD

-183 MEIPSPNAGTVAALK
+183 MEIPSPFAGTVAALR
-198 VEVGLEVKPGD
+198 VEVGLQVQEGD
-209 ALLSLIIKPAD
+209 VLLSLIAKPSSGATLAPLVSVD
-220 AVAAEPSAALNT
+220 QAPSTAASLAKAAQAPHET
-232 EPSAALDTGPSAA
+232 SS
-245 LNTEP
+245 
-250 SAALDTEPSAA
+250 
-261 LNSEPSAALVKEPAA
+261 PAQSGQA
-276 TQQEQTTSAEQITAA
+276 TSAGQASVQPSGK

-296 PAVRKMARQFGV
+296 PAVRKIARQFGV
-308 PLGLIK
+308 ELGLVK

-319 GRILKEDVQS
+319 GRVLKEDVQA
-329 YVKKQLAKPAAD
+329 YVKKQLASPASSGA
-341 SATAGSGIPPIPSID
+341 SSGAGIPPIPSID

-365 SPMSRIKQAT
+365 RPMSRIKQAT

-403 RKTQNTQLAKSGQ
+403 RKTQNAELVKSGQ

-421 AFMVAACVSALKIFP
+421 AFMVAACVSALKQFP
-436 QFNASLEAD
+436 QFNASIEPD

-470 VIKNADKKGIVELAA
+470 VIKDADKKGIVELAT

-497 KLPMDS
+497 KLPIDS
-503 MQGASFT
+503 MQGATFT
-510 ISSLGGIGGTKFTPI
+510 ISSLGGIGGTQFTPI

-535 VSKSKMSPVW
+535 VSKSKMTPVW
-545 NGEVFEPRMM
+545 NGDKFEPRMM

-586 RRILL
+586 RRMLL

>member
-1 MMIKQILVPDVGEA
+1 MIKQILVPDVGEA

-24 VLVGDS
+24 VSVGDS

-70 GSLILELDTAAT
+70 GSLILELDTAVS
-82 LQTKSNSVDSIVN
+82 L
-95 SAEIEAPKPAAVSV
+95 EIEANDPEAASTPVRPAAKTTDQDVAPAKS
-109 SVEKIA
+109 EGTA
-115 DDATASTNLEGNTQ
+115 DKTIQ
-129 ETVKQAAQESVEIDI
+129 ENVEIDI
-144 VVPDVGEADEVVLTE
+144 VVPDVGEADEVVLTV
-159 YLVAAGDQVNID
+159 YLVAVGDQVNVD

-183 MEIPSPNAGTVAALK
+183 MEIPSPFAGTVAALR
-198 VEVGLEVKPGD
+198 VEVGLQVQEGD
-209 ALLSLIIKPAD
+209 VLLSLIAKPSSGPTLAPSVSVD
-220 AVAAEPSAALNT
+220 QAPSAAASLAKAAQAPHET
-232 EPSAALDTGPSAA
+232 PS
-245 LNTEP
+245 
-250 SAALDTEPSAA
+250 
-261 LNSEPSAALVKEPAA
+261 PAQSGQA
-276 TQQEQTTSAEQITAA
+276 TSAGQASVQPSGK

-296 PAVRKMARQFGV
+296 PAVRKIARQFGV
-308 PLGLIK
+308 ELGLVK

-319 GRILKEDVQS
+319 GRVLKEDVQA
-329 YVKKQLAKPAAD
+329 YVKKQLASPAS
-341 SATAGSGIPPIPSID
+341 SAASSGAGIPPIPSID

-365 SPMSRIKQAT
+365 RPMSRIKQAT

-386 PHVTQFDEAD
+386 PHVTQFHEAD

-403 RKTQNTQLAKSGQ
+403 RKTQNAELVNSGQ

-421 AFMVAACVSALKIFP
+421 AFMVAACVSALKQFP
-436 QFNASLEAD
+436 QFNASIEPD

-470 VIKNADKKGIVELAA
+470 VIKDADKKGIVELAA

-497 KLPMDS
+497 KLPIDS
-503 MQGASFT
+503 MQGATFT
-510 ISSLGGIGGTKFTPI
+510 ISSLGGIGGTQFTPI

-535 VSKSKMSPVW
+535 VSKSKMTPVW
-545 NGEVFEPRMM
+545 NGDKFEPRMM

-586 RRILL
+586 RRMLL

>member
-24 VLVGDS
+24 VSVGDS

-70 GSLILELDTAAT
+70 GSLILELDTAVS
-82 LQTKSNSVDSIVN
+82 L
-95 SAEIEAPKPAAVSV
+95 EIEANDPEAASTSVLPAAKTTDQDVAPAKS
-109 SVEKIA
+109 EGTA
-115 DDATASTNLEGNTQ
+115 DKTIQ
-129 ETVKQAAQESVEIDI
+129 ENVEIDI

-159 YLVAAGDQVNID
+159 YLVAVGDQVNVD

-183 MEIPSPNAGTVAALK
+183 MEIPSPFAGTVAALK
-198 VEVGLEVKPGD
+198 VEVGLQVQEGD
-209 ALLSLIIKPAD
+209 VLLSLIAKPSSGATLAPLVSVD
-220 AVAAEPSAALNT
+220 QAPSTAASLAKAAQAPHET
-232 EPSAALDTGPSAA
+232 SS
-245 LNTEP
+245 
-250 SAALDTEPSAA
+250 
-261 LNSEPSAALVKEPAA
+261 PAQSGQA
-276 TQQEQTTSAEQITAA
+276 TSAGQASVQPSGK

-296 PAVRKMARQFGV
+296 PAVRKIARQFGV
-308 PLGLIK
+308 ELGLVK

-319 GRILKEDVQS
+319 GRVLKEDVQA
-329 YVKKQLAKPAAD
+329 YVKKQLASPASSGA
-341 SATAGSGIPPIPSID
+341 SSGAGIPPIPSID

-365 SPMSRIKQAT
+365 RPMSRIKQAT

-403 RKTQNTQLAKSGQ
+403 RKTQNAELVKSGQ

-421 AFMVAACVSALKIFP
+421 AFMVAACVSALKQFP
-436 QFNASLEAD
+436 QFNASIEPD

-470 VIKNADKKGIVELAA
+470 VIKDADKKGIVELAT

-497 KLPMDS
+497 KLPIDS
-503 MQGASFT
+503 MQGATFT
-510 ISSLGGIGGTKFTPI
+510 ISSLGGIGGTQFTPI

-535 VSKSKMSPVW
+535 VSKSKMTPVW
-545 NGEVFEPRMM
+545 NGDKFEPRMM

-586 RRILL
+586 RRMLL

>member
-1 MMIKQILVPDVGEA
+1 MIKQILVPDVGEA

-24 VLVGDS
+24 VSVGDS

-70 GSLILELDTAAT
+70 GSLILELDTAVS
-82 LQTKSNSVDSIVN
+82 L
-95 SAEIEAPKPAAVSV
+95 EIEANDPEAASTSVLPAAKTTDQDVAPAKS
-109 SVEKIA
+109 EGTA
-115 DDATASTNLEGNTQ
+115 DKTIQ
-129 ETVKQAAQESVEIDI
+129 ENVEIDI

-159 YLVAAGDQVNID
+159 YLVAVGDQVNVD

-183 MEIPSPNAGTVAALK
+183 MEIPSPFAGTVAALR
-198 VEVGLEVKPGD
+198 VEVGLQVQEGD
-209 ALLSLIIKPAD
+209 VLLSLIAKPSSGATLAPSVSVD
-220 AVAAEPSAALNT
+220 QAPSAAASLAKAAQAPHET
-232 EPSAALDTGPSAA
+232 PS
-245 LNTEP
+245 
-250 SAALDTEPSAA
+250 
-261 LNSEPSAALVKEPAA
+261 PAQSGQA
-276 TQQEQTTSAEQITAA
+276 TSAGQASVQPSGK

-296 PAVRKMARQFGV
+296 PAVRKIARQFGV
-308 PLGLIK
+308 ELGLVK

-319 GRILKEDVQS
+319 GRVLKEDVQA
-329 YVKKQLAKPAAD
+329 YVKKQLASPASSGA
-341 SATAGSGIPPIPSID
+341 SSGAGIPPIPSID

-365 SPMSRIKQAT
+365 RPMSRIKQAT

-403 RKTQNTQLAKSGQ
+403 RKTQNAELVNSGQ

-421 AFMVAACVSALKIFP
+421 AFMVAACVSALKQFP
-436 QFNASLEAD
+436 QFNASIEPD

-470 VIKNADKKGIVELAA
+470 VIKDADKKGIVELAT

-497 KLPMDS
+497 KLPIDS
-503 MQGASFT
+503 MQGATFT
-510 ISSLGGIGGTKFTPI
+510 ISSLGGIGGTQFTPI

-535 VSKSKMSPVW
+535 VSKSKMTPVW
-545 NGEVFEPRMM
+545 NGDKFEPRMM

-576 NYLSAVLADL
+576 DYLSAVLADL
-586 RRILL
+586 RRMLL

>member
-1 MMIKQILVPDVGEA
+1 MIKQILVPDVGEA

-24 VLVGDS
+24 VSVGDS

-70 GSLILELDTAAT
+70 GSLILELDTAVS
-82 LQTKSNSVDSIVN
+82 L
-95 SAEIEAPKPAAVSV
+95 EIEANDPEAASTSVLPAAKTTDQDVAPAKS
-109 SVEKIA
+109 EGTA
-115 DDATASTNLEGNTQ
+115 DKTIQ
-129 ETVKQAAQESVEIDI
+129 ENVEIEI

-159 YLVAAGDQVNID
+159 YLVAVGDQVNVD

-183 MEIPSPNAGTVAALK
+183 MEIPSPFAGTVAALR
-198 VEVGLEVKPGD
+198 VEVGLQVQEGD
-209 ALLSLIIKPAD
+209 VLLSLIAKPSSGATLAPSVSVD
-220 AVAAEPSAALNT
+220 QAPSAAASLAKAAQAPHET
-232 EPSAALDTGPSAA
+232 PS
-245 LNTEP
+245 
-250 SAALDTEPSAA
+250 
-261 LNSEPSAALVKEPAA
+261 PAQSGQA
-276 TQQEQTTSAEQITAA
+276 TSAGQASVQPSGK

-296 PAVRKMARQFGV
+296 PAVRKIARQFGV
-308 PLGLIK
+308 ELGLVK

-319 GRILKEDVQS
+319 GRVLKEDVQA
-329 YVKKQLAKPAAD
+329 YVKKQLASPASSGA
-341 SATAGSGIPPIPSID
+341 SSGAGIPPIPSID

-365 SPMSRIKQAT
+365 RPMSRIKQAT

-403 RKTQNTQLAKSGQ
+403 RKTQNAELVKSGQ

-421 AFMVAACVSALKIFP
+421 AFMVAACVSALKQFP
-436 QFNASLEAD
+436 QFNASIEPD

-470 VIKNADKKGIVELAA
+470 VIKDADKKGIVELAT

-497 KLPMDS
+497 KLPIDS
-503 MQGASFT
+503 MQGATFT
-510 ISSLGGIGGTKFTPI
+510 ISSLGGIGGSHFTPI

-535 VSKSKMSPVW
+535 VSKSKMTPVW
-545 NGEVFEPRMM
+545 NGDKFEPRMM

-586 RRILL
+586 RRMLL